1 LNVPSEITSLAQDF
15 LGWLNESVSLEWGQA
30 DQTRKTVATIL
41 AGVQA
46 GRPLGTALERL
57 HSQLDQVTSALE
69 KFMQGGISQNDESAS
84 RKTTDRVFFISEEEL
99 PGFQDFIG
107 EAPSHLEDI
116 ETGLLALSQGDGEID
131 VLRIYRPFHTL
142 KGICGFMGLKELNK
156 AAHCSETLLEPYKTR
171 GGRPSAGMV
180 DLLLKVLDAFRAQCG
195 QISENIDKRS
205 FELQDLSPLIAQLEK
220 AALNPEKESDRLVL
234 EWDGEAPTS
243 EAGSVS
249 PGDERTIRIG
259 VEKMDALLEAVSE
272 MAICQTQ
279 VTEGVLGMGAT
290 GLLASETVRLGKI
303 SRQLRDIVLSLR
315 MVPVQPLLTRMTRAI
330 RDLSRKTSKPVLVHV
345 VGGGTELDKRMVE
358 ELAEPLLHLVRNA
371 VDHGLETSAERKA
384 SGKSSEGR
392 ISLRARHQ
400 GGDFVLEVE
409 DDGRGLDF
417 ALLRN
422 KAISTGRLKADEEA
436 SEADLTRL
444 IFEPGFST
452 ASVVTDVSG
461 RGVGLEAVQRK
472 IEMLKG
478 DLQLRNT
485 SGQGCLFTI
494 RIPLTLAL
502 MEGILL
508 RVGDQR
514 YVVPA
519 AQVRRFRAFGT
530 TTEHHLGGESTW
542 LETQEGSLPL
552 VDLAEWFGNT
562 TERAGRTVVVEVEAA
577 GRRTSVLVDE
587 VVGKQ
592 QVVIKPL
599 GESLGKLKGV
609 TGGAVLGDGKVGLI
623 LDVNALT
630 AMRESKVIFSQGDTD
645 GN

>member
-1 LNVPSEITSLAQDF
+1 
-15 LGWLNESVSLEWGQA
+15 
-30 DQTRKTVATIL
+30 
-41 AGVQA
+41 
-46 GRPLGTALERL
+46 
-57 HSQLDQVTSALE
+57 
-69 KFMQGGISQNDESAS
+69 
-84 RKTTDRVFFISEEEL
+84 
-99 PGFQDFIG
+99 
-107 EAPSHLEDI
+107 
-116 ETGLLALSQGDGEID
+116 
-131 VLRIYRPFHTL
+131 
-142 KGICGFMGLKELNK
+142 
-156 AAHCSETLLEPYKTR
+156 
-171 GGRPSAGMV
+171 
-180 DLLLKVLDAFRAQCG
+180 
-195 QISENIDKRS
+195 
-205 FELQDLSPLIAQLEK
+205 
-220 AALNPEKESDRLVL
+220 
-234 EWDGEAPTS
+234 
-243 EAGSVS
+243 
-249 PGDERTIRIG
+249 
-259 VEKMDALLEAVSE
+259 
-272 MAICQTQ
+272 MAMCQTQ